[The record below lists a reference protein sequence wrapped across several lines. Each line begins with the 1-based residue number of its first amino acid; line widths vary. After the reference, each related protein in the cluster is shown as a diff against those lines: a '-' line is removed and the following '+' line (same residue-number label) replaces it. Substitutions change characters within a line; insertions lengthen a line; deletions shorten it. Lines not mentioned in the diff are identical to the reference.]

1 MSKNPVLYKTLVVG
15 VIVLF
20 IGIGIQ
26 PAIAIIEPENTDE
39 SRVSDDYQEIIT
51 FIYGIG
57 TINWIKR
64 RGIFRGEIET
74 NQEQKAILCLG
85 GLRLSN
91 SGMEK
96 YNITGVGYVYASRFI
111 GFSAMSPIMEYTI
124 TGVAFGNIE
133 WELIE

>member
-1 MSKNPVLYKTLVVG
+1 LTVAVIILLI
-15 VIVLF
+15 VIVT
-20 IGIGIQ
+20 Q

-39 SRVSDDYQEIIT
+39 SKAFNDYQEIIT
-51 FIYGIG
+51 YIYGIG

-64 RGIFRGEIET
+64 RGIFRGEVET
-74 NQEQKAILCLG
+74 NQEQKVILCLG

-96 YNITGVGYVYASRFI
+96 YNITGVGYVYAPRFI
-111 GFSAMSPIMEYTI
+111 GFSAMSPIMEYYM

-133 WELIE
+133 WELIEF

>member
-64 RGIFRGEIET
+64 RGIFRGEII
-74 NQEQKAILCLG
+74 QLVIGLDHLILV
-85 GLRLSN
+85 
-91 SGMEK
+91 K
-96 YNITGVGYVYASRFI
+96 K
-111 GFSAMSPIMEYTI
+111 
-124 TGVAFGNIE
+124 
-133 WELIE
+133 